1 MFRAKSVTRAHVITA
16 VTLLHARCTNICY
29 DLACISFFSGKS
41 FTVFLESQPPSTLIH
56 SFNKYFFVHYYA
68 ADTVLTAEEI
78 AVNKTDKIK
87 ISALTEEFS
96 PSVSGREDSTP
107 YSRGSWPR
115 PSQSE
120 EHISMAVV
128 TGSRKSI

>member
-1 MFRAKSVTRAHVITA
+1 MTRAHIIPA
-16 VTLLHARCTNICY
+16 VTLLHARGTNICY
-29 DLACISFFSGKS
+29 DLARISFFSGKS
-41 FTVFLESQPPSTLIH
+41 FTVLLENQPPSTLIH
-56 SFNKYFFVHYYA
+56 SFNKYFFVPYYA
-68 ADTVLTAEEI
+68 TDTVLTAEET
-78 AVNKTDKIK
+78 AVNKIDKIK

-96 PSVSGREDSTP
+96 PCVSGRDDATP
-107 YSRGSWPR
+107 YSRGPWPR